1 MSVFS
6 NQANGVQTFTTRWRN
21 SKSFVDLAHP
31 TTSTQKLRNTPP
43 LRGPKHVAEL
53 HLAKYWTGPSE
64 SQES

>member
-6 NQANGVQTFTTRWRN
+6 NQVNGVQTLTTRWRN
-21 SKSFVDLAHP
+21 SKSVVDLAHP
-31 TTSTQKLRNTPP
+31 TISTQKLRIAPP
-43 LRGPKHVAEL
+43 LRGSKHVAEL